1 MEADFHNF
9 KQWVAKESEL
19 SDRLEDILQT
29 MVNKFEALV
38 ENLKERDRMV
48 DRDYE
53 KIGDHLDR
61 HHCRWEV
68 QQEALKIA
76 LDKIHVLE
84 AQVESMA
91 GKLCHCGGSEGS
103 EGNPIEVSD
112 SEDDGKSLYTKPMTA
127 EESEEIPQVSG
138 RLSPSLWT
146 VVAPKSVAVKSVKAI
161 VSLAPVSA
169 RPIG

>member
-1 MEADFHNF
+1 MEAEFHNF
-9 KQWVAKESEL
+9 KWQVAEESER
-19 SDRLEDILQT
+19 SDRLEDNLQT

-53 KIGDHLDR
+53 KIGECLDR
-61 HHCRWEV
+61 HHRRWEV
-68 QQEALKIA
+68 QQEVLKIA

-103 EGNPIEVSD
+103 EENPIEVSD
-112 SEDDGKSLYTKPMTA
+112 SEDDGESLYTEPMIV
-127 EESEEIPQVSG
+127 EESEEVPQVSG
-138 RLSPSLWT
+138 RL
-146 VVAPKSVAVKSVKAI
+146 VVRTTTCLTLS
-161 VSLAPVSA
+161 
-169 RPIG
+169 

>member
-9 KQWVAKESEL
+9 KQRVAEEAEC

-29 MVNKFEALV
+29 MVNKFEILV

-53 KIGDHLDR
+53 KIGERLDR
-61 HHCRWEV
+61 HHRRWEV
-68 QQEALKIA
+68 QQEALRIV

-84 AQVESMA
+84 AQVESMT

-103 EGNPIEVSD
+103 
-112 SEDDGKSLYTKPMTA
+112 A
-127 EESEEIPQVSG
+127 
-138 RLSPSLWT
+138 
-146 VVAPKSVAVKSVKAI
+146 VVLDRKSVV
-161 VSLAPVSA
+161 
-169 RPIG
+169 